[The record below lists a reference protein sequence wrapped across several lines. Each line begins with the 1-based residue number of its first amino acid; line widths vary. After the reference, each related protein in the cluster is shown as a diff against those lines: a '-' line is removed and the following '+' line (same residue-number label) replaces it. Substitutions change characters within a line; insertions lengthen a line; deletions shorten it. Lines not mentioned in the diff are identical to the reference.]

1 MMCALASG
9 SKGNCIYIECG
20 STRILVDAGLSKRD
34 IRGRLARIG
43 VAPEQIT
50 AIVVSHEHADHIKG
64 VGVMARGFGIPV
76 YMTGLTLSSTH
87 GRLGNGI
94 EVREFGPGEPFH
106 LDDIYVEPFSTP
118 HDAADPVGF
127 VFHSGGVKLG
137 FATDLGYATRL
148 VIERLK
154 GSDILFIES
163 NHDPVMLKEGPY
175 PWMLKQRVAGKEGHL
190 SNDDAGRL
198 LGELLHPGLMHV
210 VLAHLSETNNLPE
223 LAYNTTRE
231 VLVGKSS
238 EHVRLSVAMQNSVG
252 EIIGV

>member
-1 MMCALASG
+1 MCALASG

-20 STRILVDAGLSKRD
+20 KTRILVDAGLSKRE

-43 VAPEQIT
+43 VTPEQISG
-50 AIVVSHEHADHIKG
+50 IVVSHEHADHIKG

-76 YMTGLTLSSTH
+76 YMTGRTLSSTY

-94 EVREFGPGEPFH
+94 EVREFGPGEPFQVG
-106 LDDIYVEPFSTP
+106 DIYVEPFSTP
-118 HDAADPVGF
+118 HDAADPAGF
-127 VFHSGGVKLG
+127 AFHHGGVKLG

-154 GSDILFIES
+154 GSDMLFIES

-223 LAYNTTRE
+223 LAYNTTRD
-231 VLVGKSS
+231 VLTGKSS
-238 EHVRLSVAMQNSVG
+238 EHVRLSVAMQDRVG